1 MRRFSSQ
8 RKQDI
13 RERLRQGPG
22 ESARQEA
29 APTEDGPT
37 PNRWTLRTIR
47 ATFDFLADYT
57 LSGVW
62 RFLEGQLDVSLRSA
76 RVQQY
81 SPDPDYL
88 AKRDYLLSCL
98 RRVRNEPHRFVAV
111 FLDETGFS
119 RWPQPAENWM
129 PAAPEPP
136 QSADRQQSNNGLWR
150 LIGAMNAWSGRVS
163 FLDAYVVGRQKVLQM
178 YDLLNRQYRRA
189 ERIYVIQ
196 DNWSIHRHD
205 DVLNALSQW
214 PRIEPVWLPTYAPW
228 LNPIEK
234 LWRWLKQDVLML
246 HRHAHSW
253 PELKEQ
259 VKTFLRQF
267 QNGSKRLMNYVGLRG
282 EGRLASALH
291 DP

>member
-1 MRRFSSQ
+1 MT
-8 RKQDI
+8 
-13 RERLRQGPG
+13 ERLRQGPG
-22 ESARQEA
+22 EAAREEA
-29 APTEDGPT
+29 TPTKDGPT

-47 ATFDFLADYT
+47 ATFDFLTDYT
-57 LSGVW
+57 LSGVS
-62 RFLEGQLDVSLRSA
+62 RFLKRQLNVTLRSA

-88 AKRDYLLSCL
+88 LKRDSLLSCL
-98 RRVRNEPHRFVAV
+98 HQVRSDPHRFVAV
-111 FLDETGFS
+111 FLDETGFA
-119 RWPQPAENWM
+119 RWPDPASDWM

-136 QSADRQQSNNGLWR
+136 RDADRQKSKNGLWR
-150 LIGAMNAWSGRVS
+150 LIGAMNAWSGRLS
-163 FLDAYVVGRQKVLQM
+163 FLDAYIVGRQKVLEM
-178 YDLLNRQYRRA
+178 YDVLNRQYRRA

-205 DVLNALSQW
+205 DVLSALPQW

-234 LWRWLKQDVLML
+234 LWRWLKQDVLKL

-253 PELKEQ
+253 TELKAQ
-259 VKTFLRQF
+259 VRTFLGQF
-267 QNGSKRLMNYVGLRG
+267 QSGSQKLLDYVGLRG
-282 EGRLASALH
+282 EGRLATALQ